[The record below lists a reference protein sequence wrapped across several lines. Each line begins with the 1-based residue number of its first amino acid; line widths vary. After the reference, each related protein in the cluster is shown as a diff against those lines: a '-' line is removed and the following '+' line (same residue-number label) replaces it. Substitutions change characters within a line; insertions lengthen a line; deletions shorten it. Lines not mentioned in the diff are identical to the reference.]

1 MNVAFPQLRHRL
13 AAFGGRNGCRHQ
25 QLPFQSCHKQVLGIC
40 LLRRPCC
47 RSLRTRFPVGP
58 SFTTMQVMSYRAG
71 CTAAVSPTNK
81 AGSGPARPKPRPQA
95 NTLDG
100 YLRPAPQPPIELEP
114 LLQEIT
120 TMFSVQPVSDV
131 GSQPV
136 SSPPVSLPPVS
147 SPPTFNPLD
156 NSNAVSRVRTRTA
169 RRKFLGRSERPY
181 RQRRL
186 LAGGCATRFASS
198 QSASLGAAIR
208 ATRPNARNGISSR
221 QHSKV

>member
-1 MNVAFPQLRHRL
+1 MTKSRATELDAPRAYHRL
-13 AAFGGRNGCRHQ
+13 SMQGR
-25 QLPFQSCHKQVLGIC
+25 
-40 LLRRPCC
+40 
-47 RSLRTRFPVGP
+47 
-58 SFTTMQVMSYRAG
+58 
-71 CTAAVSPTNK
+71 
-81 AGSGPARPKPRPQA
+81 GPARPKPRPQA

-169 RRKFLGRSERPY
+169 RRKAVFLGRSDRPY
-181 RQRRL
+181 RRRRL
-186 LAGGCATRFASS
+186 SASGCATRRASS
-198 QSASLGAAIR
+198 QSASLGAAIP